1 MSDNIDFDYD
11 VAFSRNRG
19 LISTTE
25 QDILKKKRVVIA
37 GCGGVGGAHAHTLAR
52 LGVGKF
58 RVCDPDT
65 FSVGNF
71 NRQFGATLAT
81 VGENK
86 AEVIVRMIRAI
97 NPESDVE
104 FLPEG
109 IGEHNIG
116 PFLDG
121 ADLVIDGIDFFS
133 LPARRLLFSAARK
146 AGIPALTAAPLGFSG
161 TLLTFT
167 TDGMS
172 FDEYF
177 DLNDQQSY
185 YDQIVNFL
193 LGLAPAALHIKYMD
207 ISGVDPETGRGPSSV
222 VGVQMAACLVGAE
235 AIRILLGRA
244 PSRVAPCY
252 LQFDAYRQKLAKGRL
267 PKGNRGPLQR
277 LKRRVIVHQFRKH
290 GLDQAFQKI
299 NVK

>member
-1 MSDNIDFDYD
+1 MPDNIDFDYG
-11 VAFSRNRG
+11 VAFSRNLG
-19 LISTTE
+19 LISTAE
-25 QDILKKKRVVIA
+25 QDILRKKRVVIA

-52 LGVGKF
+52 LGIGRF

-81 VGENK
+81 VGRNK
-86 AEVIVRMIRAI
+86 AEVIAQMIRGI

-109 IGEHNIG
+109 IDENNIAS
-116 PFLDG
+116 FLDG

-133 LPARRLLFSAARK
+133 LPARRLLFAAARK

-167 TDGMS
+167 AESMS

-177 DLNDQQSY
+177 DLNGQQSY
-185 YDQIVNFL
+185 YDQIINFL

-235 AIRILLGRA
+235 TVRILLERA

-252 LQFDAYRQKLAKGRL
+252 LQFDAYRQKLARGKL
-267 PKGNRGPLQR
+267 PRGNRGLLQQ
-277 LKRRVIVHQFRKH
+277 LKRKVILQQFRKH
-290 GLDQAFQKI
+290 GLDQAFRKMG
-299 NVK
+299 